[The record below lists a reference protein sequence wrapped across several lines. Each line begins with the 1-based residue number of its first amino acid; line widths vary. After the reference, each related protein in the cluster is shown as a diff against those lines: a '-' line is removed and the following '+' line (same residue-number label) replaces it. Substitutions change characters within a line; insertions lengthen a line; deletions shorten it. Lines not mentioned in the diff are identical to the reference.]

1 LCARAAVTSIAYLPY
16 VIGVPQT
23 TAVCCS
29 AIVVVMASARD
40 EETVTGDYVATFSSF
55 EDAMRDVKEY
65 EDRTNFRFVITKTR
79 KRGI

>member
-1 LCARAAVTSIAYLPY
+1 MI
-16 VIGVPQT
+16 
-23 TAVCCS
+23 
-29 AIVVVMASARD
+29 MASARD
-40 EETVTGDYVATFSSF
+40 EENANFSSF

>member
-1 LCARAAVTSIAYLPY
+1 MI
-16 VIGVPQT
+16 
-23 TAVCCS
+23 
-29 AIVVVMASARD
+29 MASARD
-40 EETVTGDYVATFSSF
+40 EENATGDYVATFSSF